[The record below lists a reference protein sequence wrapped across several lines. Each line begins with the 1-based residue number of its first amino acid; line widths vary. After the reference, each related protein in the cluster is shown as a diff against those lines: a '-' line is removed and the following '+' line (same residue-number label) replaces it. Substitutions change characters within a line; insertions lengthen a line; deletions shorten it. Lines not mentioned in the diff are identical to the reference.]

1 MLTIEKKAVEQI
13 LIDTPELSGYA
24 FKIID
29 EKIQALPVI
38 TIRECDGCFGA
49 SFGDCAT
56 CERIVT
62 QK

>member
-1 MLTIEKKAVEQI
+1 MLTISKKAVEQI
-13 LIDTPELSGYA
+13 LIDTPELPGYA

-29 EKIQALPVI
+29 EKIQELPVI
-38 TIRECDGCFGA
+38 VIRDCTACFGA
-49 SFGDCAT
+49 SFGDCDT